1 MRALQSDI
9 NRAFENFWQGLPRHF
24 KADWKVSFDNIEPRI
39 DVIESDNAIEVIADL
54 PGFVEDDIEIGV
66 APDSLTII
74 AEHKQTGESGSGEEA
89 ASDTGRR
96 YLITERTRGALRR
109 VIALPVPCDDD
120 SAEAK
125 LKNGILT
132 VTVAKAVPDNTAA
145 VKRIAVVKA

>member
-9 NRAFENFWQGLPRHF
+9 NRAFESFWQGLPRRF

-39 DVIESDNAIEVIADL
+39 DVIESDNVIEVIADL
-54 PGFVEDDIEIGV
+54 PGFVEDEIEIGV

-74 AEHKQTGESGSGEEA
+74 AEHKAAGEGGGSGEEP
-89 ASDTGRR
+89 ASDKGRR
-96 YLITERTRGALRR
+96 YLITERSRGALRR

-125 LKNGILT
+125 LNNGILT
-132 VTVAKAVPDNTAA
+132 VTVAKAVPDTTAI
-145 VKRIAVVKA
+145 KRIAVAKA